1 MDSEQHEFE
10 RIYADDAA
18 GVAEIVAFLHRN
30 ELNIDDFIEV
40 FLAARNAEGAII
52 ACGGVAP
59 GVIKCVAI
67 DEEYRGCG
75 MALSLS
81 SALIQ
86 LAAERGY
93 HRLFIYTKPENEALF
108 SGCGFYPIA
117 TVPERV
123 VLLENSPVRLKQYQQ
138 QLSALKKP
146 GARIGSI
153 VLNANPFTLGHLY
166 LIETALQQCDWLH
179 VFVVGE
185 DRSQFSY
192 ADRLALVRAG
202 TAHLSRLTIHE
213 GTPYIISR
221 ATFPCYFLKLDDI
234 IFKCH
239 MELDL
244 TIFRRYIAPPLGI
257 THRFAGSEPYSV
269 ITNYYNKQMQV
280 WLDSPEI
287 DAPPIQMVEI
297 PRKQFQGGFIS
308 ATKVRGFLAE
318 GDFAAIKHYVP
329 ECTYQF
335 LINQYEKVTA

>member
-40 FLAARNAEGAII
+40 FLAARNADGAII

-202 TAHLSRLTIHE
+202 TAHLSRLSIHE
-213 GTPYIISR
+213 GIALYHLARHFSLLFPEARRHYFQMPYGIG
-221 ATFPCYFLKLDDI
+221 FDD
-234 IFKCH
+234 F
-239 MELDL
+239 
-244 TIFRRYIAPPLGI
+244 PPLYRAAFGHYPPLCRQRALQRDHQLLQQ
-257 THRFAGSEPYSV
+257 TNAGLARFARNRCTAHPNGGNSPQAVSGRLYFRHQSARLFGRRRFCRHQTLCARVHLSV
-269 ITNYYNKQMQV
+269 FNQ
-280 WLDSPEI
+280 
-287 DAPPIQMVEI
+287 PI
-297 PRKQFQGGFIS
+297 
-308 ATKVRGFLAE
+308 
-318 GDFAAIKHYVP
+318 
-329 ECTYQF
+329 
-335 LINQYEKVTA
+335 